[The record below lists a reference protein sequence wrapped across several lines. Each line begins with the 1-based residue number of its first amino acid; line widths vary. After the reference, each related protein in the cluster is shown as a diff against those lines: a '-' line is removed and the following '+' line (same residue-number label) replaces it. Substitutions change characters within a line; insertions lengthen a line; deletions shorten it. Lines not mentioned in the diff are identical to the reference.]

1 MQVLKKED
9 LRGCR
14 AVDRAPHPDGLI
26 KSPKRDGT
34 PRRRPRLRNVDARRM
49 GSSHGLVVRTRAGA
63 VHVFERAVLAGDGLA
78 ADVAALVGVRNRGA
92 ATH

>member
-1 MQVLKKED
+1 MLKKED

-14 AVDRAPHPDGLI
+14 AVDRAPHPDGPI

-34 PRRRPRLRNVDARRM
+34 PRRRPRLRNMDARRV
-49 GSSHGLVVRTRAGA
+49 GSNHGLVVRTRAGA

-78 ADVAALVGVRNRGA
+78 ADIVALVGVRNRSSV
-92 ATH
+92 THYR